1 MIMLVELSEN
11 PKIKI
16 GTREIIETLWL
27 FLHVKVKGILC
38 AVNFCWKNYVPQKKK
53 KKSNTWLRFCTFQG
67 LALSFYNNLIWL
79 QKR

>member
-53 KKSNTWLRFCTFQG
+53 KEQYLTQILYFSRT
-67 LALSFYNNLIWL
+67 SP
-79 QKR
+79 